1 MIIGEICAVGNYSKK
16 YFMRKSMY
24 DKLSKKFKKFY
35 FINCHYLVDKENIKI
50 EKEIKSNKNI
60 FFFHPKNYKEL
71 DDFLKV
77 HKIFLINNI
86 SFKFYHLKIHILL
99 NKENIFQ
106 VQIDNLGEM
115 TSYNIENWKSVDIKK
130 KFYFVYLKKIPLIIY
145 KILNNINI
153 IKPIDILYLARKD
166 IKKNYERKKSFYFL
180 SKKKYT
186 IIKPVKPKLNLNFDK
201 NLNEKFIVF
210 IDQNLNHR
218 DSIIRGY
225 ELNIKEQ
232 KKYFYMINKYL
243 SSLKKIYNKKI
254 VICLHPSSNIGLY
267 KKNLKRMKI
276 VKHRTDYFLSRAFVV
291 VFHDSSSIL
300 SAILQKKRIIQLTY
314 SNLGKLTVD
323 RGKIYQKY
331 FDFYNEDLNLFKNI
345 NKKRLSTKLNSKLK
359 NYTNFLKKIF
369 FIEDKYKDIND
380 ELIIE
385 INKFKNKNIIDK
397 LN

>member
-1 MIIGEICAVGNYSKK
+1 M
-16 YFMRKSMY
+16 
-24 DKLSKKFKKFY
+24 
-35 FINCHYLVDKENIKI
+35 
-50 EKEIKSNKNI
+50 
-60 FFFHPKNYKEL
+60 
-71 DDFLKV
+71 
-77 HKIFLINNI
+77 
-86 SFKFYHLKIHILL
+86 KIHILL

-232 KKYFYMINKYL
+232 KKYFYMINEYL